1 MSESGHVD
9 QNDNNVIEIE
19 PLNQAPSSGD
29 LMLSANDDDAPSDRA
44 EAKRARKGSG
54 VWIVVSGGVIALLW
68 SAGAL
73 AYLAGLIGFSALP
86 DLPPLQIASLV
97 FAALGP
103 AIFVMVLAWVIREI
117 VLFGAAARSIQGIAE
132 RFADPAKATR
142 EDARA
147 LANAVQ
153 VQILQMNKSVEGAL
167 ARLGAMEEVLGHHAD
182 AFHKTEA
189 HTRERTDSL
198 INDLRRERE
207 AVGELAD
214 QLDTKAADIAKVI
227 AEQSKMVVS
236 AADIAN
242 SQTIAGTK
250 ALGRASDRL
259 QDTVER
265 AKTNA
270 DLMSEQLNQSA
281 GRIDGSARAMAD
293 ARQNLE
299 TTASNLDASQI
310 KIVDALGV
318 SKEDIQG
325 LVDVSEHCTAQLK
338 GIAEEGAK
346 TMRQTME
353 ETLDQ
358 ARHYTSIMREEGHA
372 LSNSHTQK
380 AKDLKNA
387 ADEAKNAL
395 DTYAE
400 AISRRLEHANEAS
413 FSAASWA
420 DKTLEKLQEA
430 TSALGDQLQSLPK
443 AADDSAREIE
453 TKLRG
458 RLAGLNAAAA
468 AASEE
473 AKGIDVAFQSR
484 IRQNYELLSD
494 FMHKMGATAAPAS
507 AEIDVPNPL
516 SIKADPTPISQPQV
530 LVEEPTLPITDE
542 PAADPVQPQETHSAT
557 DTEAPSGN
565 KDTWRWRDV
574 LSRIDQTQSGID
586 ARGDDSKPQQWD
598 PVDRLV
604 AMFRDMGIQPDQLFD
619 ATSYRAAAL
628 SRMTDGAKAMA
639 DVARVDATKSVK
651 RIADAFIEDPG
662 LRADAL
668 HFTAELRHKVDQA
681 AASGQQ
687 MHIETHLRTG
697 DGPAYLLLE
706 AALQS

>member
-9 QNDNNVIEIE
+9 QNDSNVIEIE
-19 PLNQAPSSGD
+19 PINQAPSSGD
-29 LMLSANDDDAPSDRA
+29 LMLSANDDDAPSGRA
-44 EAKRARKGSG
+44 KAKRANKGSG

-86 DLPPLQIASLV
+86 ELTPIQMASLV

-103 AIFVMVLAWVIREI
+103 ALFVMVLAWVIREI
-117 VLFGAAARSIQGIAE
+117 VLFGASARRIQGIAE

-147 LANAVQ
+147 LTNAVQ

-182 AFHKTEA
+182 AFRETEA
-189 HTRERTDSL
+189 NTRERTDSL

-242 SQTIAGTK
+242 SQTIEGTK
-250 ALGRASDRL
+250 VLGLASERL
-259 QDTVER
+259 QDTAER

-270 DLMSEQLNQSA
+270 SLMSEQLNQSA
-281 GRIDGSARAMAD
+281 ERIDGSARAMAD
-293 ARQNLE
+293 ARQGLE

-310 KIVDALGV
+310 KIVDALGT

-346 TMRQTME
+346 TMRQSLE

-372 LSNSHTQK
+372 LSNSHNQK
-380 AKDLKNA
+380 AKDLKSA

-430 TSALGDQLQSLPK
+430 TNALGDQLQTLPK

-494 FMHKMGATAAPAS
+494 FMQKMGATAAPTS
-507 AEIDVPNPL
+507 SEIDVPNPL
-516 SIKADPTPISQPQV
+516 SVKTDADPELQQPATT
-530 LVEEPTLPITDE
+530 EGSALPVADE
-542 PAADPVQPQETHSAT
+542 PEAEAAQSNENRPTTDP
-557 DTEAPSGN
+557 EAPSEN

-574 LSRIDQTQSGID
+574 LSRIDQTQTGLD
-586 ARGDDSKPQQWD
+586 ARGDSSNPRQID

-604 AMFRDMGIQPDQLFD
+604 AMFREMNIQPDQLFD
-619 ATSYRAAAL
+619 STSYRAAAL

-651 RIADAFIEDPG
+651 RIVEAFEEDPG

-681 AASGQQ
+681 ATSGQQ